1 MNTQGEIR
9 YFKDIPDGVTFADK
23 FGRVYT
29 KTGPG
34 SATGHERFDDS
45 REYYEMTQDEYE
57 DDPFVF
63 DTWPYFLLNPAEAAD
78 VDR

>member
-1 MNTQGEIR
+1 MSRQDEIR
-9 YFKDIPDGVTFADK
+9 QFDDIPDGAVFADK

-29 KTGPG
+29 KSGPG
-34 SATGHERFDDS
+34 RATDHEKFDDS

-63 DTWPYFLLNPAEAAD
+63 DTWPYYLLAT
-78 VDR
+78 